1 MASDLEDGDGDVGGN
16 DDGVEGDVRG
26 SDHAR
31 GGRGQR
37 VRRRLDDS
45 DELEYGYRRSRRRT
59 SYENRGSSSLTPAQ
73 IMEQET
79 YYRYA
84 EEAVERVVF
93 ILHLVLL
100 HQASYVALR
109 SLVGQWCGVSVAN
122 VASVVETARVK
133 MKQMLDAVHHLLFVL
148 RWIQALGEIALLH
161 AEDLTVFICS
171 RQN

>member
-1 MASDLEDGDGDVGGN
+1 MDCLLICCVFYSVFFLATQKKLHATPKKRYDRRHHPKPKTMASDLEDGDGDVGGN

-93 ILHLVLL
+93 ILHLILL

-109 SLVGQWCGVSVAN
+109 SLVGRWSGVSAAN
-122 VASVVETARVK
+122 VASVV
-133 MKQMLDAVHHLLFVL
+133 
-148 RWIQALGEIALLH
+148 
-161 AEDLTVFICS
+161 
-171 RQN
+171 RQPGPR